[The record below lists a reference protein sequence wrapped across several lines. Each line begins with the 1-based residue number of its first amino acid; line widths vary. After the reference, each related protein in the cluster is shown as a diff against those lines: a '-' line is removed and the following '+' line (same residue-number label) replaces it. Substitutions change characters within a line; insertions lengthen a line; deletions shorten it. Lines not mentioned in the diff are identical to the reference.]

1 MFYKWLYQKKYY
13 LIGEKSITNPNNLR
27 VYSVS
32 GFYFL
37 FLGLEYL
44 GPLPMKRP
52 WYYKKVPGYRI
63 NRDIVMSQ
71 SVK

>member
-1 MFYKWLYQKKYY
+1 MFYKWLYQKNYY

-37 FLGLEYL
+37 FLGLE
-44 GPLPMKRP
+44 
-52 WYYKKVPGYRI
+52 
-63 NRDIVMSQ
+63 
-71 SVK
+71 